1 MSILI
6 LILFL
11 GAAFFLVGAGLQLLA
26 KLITGDGSSER
37 TPHTAAQPPP
47 GPVRPALSRGVTRR
61 SGVGFQE

>member
-26 KLITGDGSSER
+26 KLITGDGASER
-37 TPHTAAQPPP
+37 SHTPPRSHHRDQFDPRSRAA
-47 GPVRPALSRGVTRR
+47 
-61 SGVGFQE
+61 